1 MTLPPFVLLYDYR
14 CPFAK
19 NIHLHAISALRAGA
33 EFDVTFAPWT
43 MSQGHR
49 TPGSPDV
56 WDDPS
61 KDSELLSLAYS
72 TSIRD
77 LQADHFLDAHEAL
90 FLGRHERGIR
100 LISHEEIAE
109 VLSSTG
115 VDVES
120 ARADVE
126 DRRPHEVIGETFRHF
141 ERLQAFGVPTFI
153 VNKGATFVRYMK
165 PPTEDAA
172 NSIEIISSLVTLMA
186 DSPDLN
192 EFKHTQLPN

>member
-1 MTLPPFVLLYDYR
+1 MALPAFTLSYDYR

-19 NIHLHAISALRAGA
+19 NMHLHVIRALRAGA

-49 TPGSPDV
+49 ATGSPDV

-77 LQADHFLDAHEAL
+77 QQADHFLDAHEAL
-90 FLGRHERGIR
+90 FRGRHERGIR
-100 LISHEEIAE
+100 LISHEEIAD
-109 VLSSTG
+109 VLSGTG
-115 VDVES
+115 VDIEHT
-120 ARADVE
+120 RADVE
-126 DRRPHEVIGETFRHF
+126 SRHPHEVIGETFRQF

-153 VNKGATFVRYMK
+153 VNGDATFVRYMK
-165 PPTEDAA
+165 PPTEDAT

-192 EFKHTQLPN
+192 EFKHTQVSN

>member
-1 MTLPPFVLLYDYR
+1 MALPAFTLSYDYR

-19 NIHLHAISALRAGA
+19 NIHLHVISALRAGA

-49 TPGSPDV
+49 ASGSPDV
-56 WDDPS
+56 WDDSS

-77 LQADHFLDAHEAL
+77 QQADHFLDAHEAL

-100 LISHEEIAE
+100 LISHEEISD
-109 VLSSTG
+109 VLSRTG

-126 DRRPHEVIGETFRHF
+126 SRRPHEVIGETFRQF
-141 ERLQAFGVPTFI
+141 ERLQAFGVPTF
-153 VNKGATFVRYMK
+153 VVDGGATFVRYMK

-172 NSIEIISSLVTLMA
+172 NSIVIISSLVTLMA
-186 DSPDLN
+186 ESPDLN